1 MNNLE
6 AIAIFAVG
14 AGAFYLY
21 RSYKRKVDYE
31 SVCEVS
37 QALGCLADRAIVNS
51 DAKTHP
57 YELMAAAIREAQA
70 AVSAKRIV
78 APDCSSQ
85 IQRQL
90 LSSFAPDTLESIGIF
105 RGTARFSRCYSG
117 LTALAGDFERL
128 QSLKSKW

>member
-1 MNNLE
+1 MNSLE
-6 AIAIFAVG
+6 AIALFAVG

-21 RSYKRKVDYE
+21 RSHKRKVDYE

-37 QALGCLADRAIVNS
+37 QALSSAADRAVVNS
-51 DAKTHP
+51 ETKTHP

-70 AVSAKRIV
+70 AVSAKRAV
-78 APDCSSQ
+78 DPDYSSH

-105 RGTARFSRCYSG
+105 RGTIRFSRCYSG

-128 QSLKSKW
+128 QSPKSKW